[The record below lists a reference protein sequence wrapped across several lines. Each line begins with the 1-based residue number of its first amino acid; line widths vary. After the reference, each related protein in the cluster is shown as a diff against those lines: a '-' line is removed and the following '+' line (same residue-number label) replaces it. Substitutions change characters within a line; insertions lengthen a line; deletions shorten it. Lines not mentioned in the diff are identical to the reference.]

1 VSSRSA
7 GIATLLRHAWARHR
21 VPLIPIALAI
31 ALFEFLLTRIAPAM
45 TDVNWMNT
53 LLQTLPPEITQLVGN
68 DIASTPGKFL
78 ALGYGHPFFVI
89 LLGTWVVRTSNAA
102 IAGEVG
108 TGTMDLLASR
118 PIPRWQFVA
127 AGFLASSI
135 GLTLII
141 VSAWIGTAVGVG
153 LRQLGAVA
161 TDFIPVAAGAWL
173 LFAAWTGVGLLI
185 SSTRRDGGQAIG
197 WTTAVLVLSFVLD
210 YLARLWTPIAG
221 LRPFSLF
228 WYYEPPAIFTDG
240 LPLRT
245 IIVLTSTL
253 VVTLMA
259 AIVVID
265 RRDL

>member
-1 VSSRSA
+1 LRN
-7 GIATLLRHAWARHR
+7 GIAGVGTLLRHAWARHR
-21 VPLIPIALAI
+21 VPLIPIALAV

-45 TDVNWMNT
+45 TEVNWMNT
-53 LLQTLPPEITQLVGN
+53 LLNTLPPEITDLIGN

-118 PIPRWQFVA
+118 PILRWQFVA
-127 AGFLASSI
+127 AGFAASVL

-141 VSAWIGTAVGVG
+141 VSAWIGTAIGVG
-153 LRQLGAVA
+153 TRQLGVTSA
-161 TDFIPVAAGAWL
+161 DLIPVAAGAWL
-173 LFAAWTGVGLLI
+173 LFAAWSAVGLLV

-197 WTTAVLVLSFVLD
+197 WTTAILVVSFVLD
-210 YLARLWTPIAG
+210 YLARLWTPITG
-221 LRPFSLF
+221 LRSLSLF
-228 WYYEPPAIFTDG
+228 RYYEPQAIFSDG
-240 LPLRT
+240 LPGT
-245 IIVLTSTL
+245 TVVVLMATL
-253 VVTLMA
+253 VVRLIA